1 MQITSRKNIQ
11 IISSAVGFAVLL
23 IISKWLEIK
32 YLVID
37 YSFEIYA
44 SAIALLFT
52 AIGIWIALKLV
63 TPKTETKIIEKEV
76 FVNKVDYFLP
86 NKQKIYELGL
96 SKRELEVLH
105 LMAIGLSNQEIAD
118 KLFVSLNTVKTHISR
133 LFDKLGVKRRTQAI
147 EVAKKMAIIN

>member
-52 AIGIWIALKLV
+52 SIGIWIALKLV

-76 FVNKVDYFLP
+76 FVNKVDDFLP
-86 NKQKIYELGL
+86 NKQKIDELGL
-96 SKRELEVLH
+96 SKRELEVLQ

-118 KLFVSLNTVKTHISR
+118 KLFVSLNTIKTHISR

>member
-37 YSFEIYA
+37 YSFDIYA

-52 AIGIWIALKLV
+52 SIGIWIALKLV

-76 FVNKVDYFLP
+76 IVNK
-86 NKQKIYELGL
+86 
-96 SKRELEVLH
+96 
-105 LMAIGLSNQEIAD
+105 
-118 KLFVSLNTVKTHISR
+118 
-133 LFDKLGVKRRTQAI
+133 
-147 EVAKKMAIIN
+147 